1 MSKVLNE
8 IKFSLL
14 MFSRNKGSMIF
25 TIGFPLILFLIMGF
39 MYSFQGGPMSLYV
52 MDNDHTDASAAFIQS
67 MSIDGVT
74 KIIDGS
80 GMDLAQQ
87 LKDGKIAAY
96 VVVPAGFSDSVAP
109 GNTQAT
115 QVQVYYDDT
124 QATSSTLLAVMQQVV
139 DHMNLQLAG
148 ASEKV
153 ALVPQDVKTSAV
165 KPMEYVLP
173 GILGI
178 GIMMCAINLT
188 VGVNAKNR
196 ARGIFRKLATTPISR
211 VEWNLAKIGAQ
222 TIIAL
227 IAITI
232 ALAAAMLMF
241 DFRPN
246 LDAMALLLVVLGTIT
261 FTGLGL
267 IMAAVLKN
275 EDTAAPA
282 ASMMTFPLMFLSGTF
297 FPVDLMP
304 GALQAVAAISPLTYV
319 NNGLR
324 DFMITGNTGD
334 GVFNMAVVAVM
345 AVVLFAIGVALMKW
359 KEE

>member
-1 MSKVLNE
+1 MNV
-8 IKFSLL
+8 
-14 MFSRNKGSMIF
+14 
-25 TIGFPLILFLIMGF
+25 
-39 MYSFQGGPMSLYV
+39 
-52 MDNDHTDASAAFIQS
+52 
-67 MSIDGVT
+67 DGVV
-74 KIIDGS
+74 KVVDGS
-80 GMDLAQQ
+80 GMDLAQM
-87 LKDGKIAAY
+87 LKDGKMAAY
-96 VVVPAGFSDSVAP
+96 VVIPAGFSASAAP
-109 GNTQAT
+109 GNTPAT
-115 QVQVYYDDT
+115 QVQMFYDNSQT
-124 QATSSTLLAVMQQVV
+124 TASALLTVVQQVA

-148 ASEKV
+148 ATEKI
-153 ALVPQDVKTSAV
+153 ALVPQDVKTSSI
-165 KPMEYVLP
+165 KPMEYILP

-211 VEWNLAKIGAQ
+211 VEWNLAKIGTQ

-227 IAITI
+227 IAIAL

-241 DFRPN
+241 DLHPQM
-246 LDAMALLLVVLGTIT
+246 DVMALLMVVLGTVA
-261 FTGLGL
+261 FAGLGL
-267 IMAAVLKN
+267 IMAAILKN

-282 ASMMTFPLMFLSGTF
+282 ASMLTFPLMFLSGTF
-297 FPVDLMP
+297 FSVDMMP

-324 DFMITGNTGD
+324 DFMITGNTSD
-334 GVFNMAVVAVM
+334 GMFNMAVVAVI

>member
-1 MSKVLNE
+1 MVKVFNE

-14 MFSRNKGSMIF
+14 MFFRNRGGMIF

-39 MYSFQGGPMSLYV
+39 MYSLQGGPISLYV
-52 MDNDHTDASAAFIQS
+52 VDNDHTPASAAFVQA
-67 MSIDGVT
+67 MNVDGVV
-74 KIIDGS
+74 KVVDGT
-80 GMDLAQQ
+80 GMDLAQM
-87 LKDGKIAAY
+87 LKDGKIVAY
-96 VVVPAGFSDSVAP
+96 LVVPAGFGASAVP
-109 GNTQAT
+109 GDGPAAQVPMYFDQTQA
-115 QVQVYYDDT
+115 
-124 QATSSTLLAVMQQVV
+124 SSGALITVAQKVADQ
-139 DHMNLQLAG
+139 MNIKLAG
-148 ASEKV
+148 ATERI
-153 ALVPQDVKTSAV
+153 ALAPEDVTTSSV
-165 KPMEYVLP
+165 KPLEYVLP

-227 IAITI
+227 IAIAI
-232 ALAAAMLMF
+232 ALGAAVLMF
-241 DFRPN
+241 GLNPR
-246 LDAMALLLVVLGTIT
+246 LDALSLLMVILGTIA
-261 FTGLGL
+261 FVGLGL

-282 ASMMTFPLMFLSGTF
+282 ASMLTFPIMFLSGTF
-297 FPVDLMP
+297 FPVDMMP

-334 GVFNMAVVAVM
+334 GLVNVAIV
-345 AVVLFAIGVALMKW
+345 AAIAIVLFAVGVLMMKW